1 MNKAHCFLRVA
12 LTFALALSGAVAY
25 GRGGQKPPSPKNG
38 PKDGAPAAKPAPGKT
53 VNVKFKDVKLKNG
66 LRVLLVED
74 RSAPVVSV
82 ALTFDVGSRNE
93 RAGRTGFAHLFE
105 HMMFAGSENVGRN
118 EYSLWIDTNGGENN
132 ATTSEDRTL
141 YFATVPSNQL
151 DMILFL
157 ESDRVRALDVSQEG
171 LDVQR
176 KAVQE
181 ERRLRVD
188 NEAYGK
194 TDEKFQE
201 VMFDNFAYKHSV
213 IGSMEDLNAASLQDV
228 KEFFRI
234 YYAPNNAALALV
246 GDFKTDEALAKVKK
260 YFEGIPAQ
268 PAPPKVET
276 TEPEQTA
283 ERRFAMEDSF
293 ARLTQ
298 LLIGYKGVVS
308 NSPDAYAL
316 QVLNSAL
323 SGGQSSRFYQKLVKE
338 KELATN
344 VFAFS
349 NPFRGGGYYQVTA
362 MVAPGKKVEDVEA
375 AINEEI
381 ERLQRE
387 PIADWE
393 LDKAKNSARRG
404 SIQSLQSSLGT
415 AIRLSEYAVFY
426 NDPSLINTQFQ
437 KFAAVTKADVQRV
450 AREYLKPA
458 NRTVAVTTPAKQQ
471 P

>member
-1 MNKAHCFLRVA
+1 MNNAQRFAHA
-12 LTFALALSGAVAY
+12 LLIFALAVSGVSAF
-25 GRGGQKPPSPKNG
+25 GQ
-38 PKDGAPAAKPAPGKT
+38 GARSGQQTAAKPATASKT
-53 VNVKFKDVKLKNG
+53 INVNYKDVKLKNG

-74 RSAPVVSV
+74 HSAPVVSV
-82 ALTFDVGSRNE
+82 AITFDVGSRNE
-93 RAGRTGFAHLFE
+93 RKGRTGFAHLFE
-105 HMMFAGSENVGRN
+105 HMMFTGSENVGKN
-118 EYSLWIDTNGGENN
+118 EYSLLVETNGGQNN

-141 YFATVPSNQL
+141 YYATVPSNQL
-151 DMILFL
+151 DMMLFL
-157 ESDRVRALDVSQEG
+157 EADRVRALDVTQEG
-171 LDVQR
+171 LDIQR

-188 NEAYGK
+188 NEPYGK

-246 GDFKTDEALAKVKK
+246 GDFKTDEALAKIKK
-260 YFEGIPAQ
+260 YFEAIPAQ
-268 PAPPKVET
+268 TAPPKVDT

-283 ERRFAMEDSF
+283 ERRFTIEDQF
-293 ARLTQ
+293 APLTQ
-298 LLIGYKGVVS
+298 LLIGYKGVVP
-308 NSPDAYAL
+308 NTPDAYAL

-323 SGGQSSRFYQKLVKE
+323 TGGQSSRLFQKLVKE
-338 KELATN
+338 KRLATN
-344 VFAFS
+344 IFAFP
-349 NPFRGGGYYQVTA
+349 NAMRGGGYYQITA
-362 MVAPGKKVEDVEA
+362 MLAPGKKVEDLEA

-415 AIRLSEYAVFY
+415 AVRLSEYAVFY

-437 KFAAVTKADVQRV
+437 KSAAVTKADVQRV
-450 AREYLKPA
+450 AQKYLKPT
-458 NRTVAVTTPAKQQ
+458 NRTVAITVPAKQQ
-471 P
+471 AGAPSEAK